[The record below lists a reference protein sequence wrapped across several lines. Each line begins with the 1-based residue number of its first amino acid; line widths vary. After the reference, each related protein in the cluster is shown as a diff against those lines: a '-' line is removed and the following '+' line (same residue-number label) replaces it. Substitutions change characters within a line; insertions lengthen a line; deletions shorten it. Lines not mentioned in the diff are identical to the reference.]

1 MPKILII
8 EDETVLS
15 SVLSK
20 KLLNEGYEVVLAG
33 NGEEGL
39 KKMKEEKPDLV
50 LLDIVMPK
58 MDGFEVMKKA
68 NKDAR
73 LKSIPIII
81 ISNSGQAVEIDKAIK
96 LGAKDYLVKAIFDPQ
111 EVINKV
117 EKYLGIIKNKENEKE
132 KESSLGSS
140 EEKKSRGTSAD
151 KNGNKILIIEDD
163 KFLRDLIVRKLKSEG
178 FDILEAIDGN
188 EGLKKIQEE
197 KINLVLLDLILP
209 GIDGFEVLKKMKENS
224 LATKIPVII
233 LSNLG
238 QRDDV
243 ERGLKL
249 GAQDYLIKAHFTP
262 QEIVDKIKGLL
273 KK

>member
-8 EDETVLS
+8 EDEAVLS

-20 KLLNEGYEVVLAG
+20 KLLNEGYGVALAE

-39 KKMKEEKPDLV
+39 KKIKEEKPDLI

-58 MDGFEVMKKA
+58 MDGFEVMKKI
-68 NKDAR
+68 NKDAS

-96 LGAKDYLVKAIFDPQ
+96 LGAKDYLVKAVFDPQ
-111 EVINKV
+111 EVVNKV
-117 EKYLGIIKNKENEKE
+117 EKYLGIA
-132 KESSLGSS
+132 L
-140 EEKKSRGTSAD
+140 EKKNGKEFPQEPGSETKSAPGN
-151 KNGNKILIIEDD
+151 KNESKILIIEDD

-209 GIDGFEVLKKMKENS
+209 GIDGFEVLKKMKES
-224 LATKIPVII
+224 SAAKIPVII

-273 KK
+273 KKI